1 MVMSVFAC
9 VMLIMYEG
17 SLFACSFKLY
27 LHVDEYTIFMKGL
40 FLYCCIII
48 IQKGSN
54 FEDASLAKCYELRKS
69 EMKFDKELKLSS
81 PQAKAAFHKSATK
94 TLAKLHRSTG
104 KSRSAWKQVLSEVD
118 AKEYGAARPSDF
130 WKWRVS
136 VHVAPLRYC
145 ICMYVFIYSVGL
157 QTNS

>member
-1 MVMSVFAC
+1 
-9 VMLIMYEG
+9 MLQ
-17 SLFACSFKLY
+17 
-27 LHVDEYTIFMKGL
+27 TT
-40 FLYCCIII
+40 
-48 IQKGSN
+48 Q
-54 FEDASLAKCYELRKS
+54 S
-69 EMKFDKELKLSS
+69 EMKFDKEFRP

-118 AKEYGAARPSDF
+118 AKEYGAARPSEF

-145 ICMYVFIYSVGL
+145 MCMYVQYLYTVLTYKPIANRCIILLCVIWFAYMHYK
-157 QTNS
+157 